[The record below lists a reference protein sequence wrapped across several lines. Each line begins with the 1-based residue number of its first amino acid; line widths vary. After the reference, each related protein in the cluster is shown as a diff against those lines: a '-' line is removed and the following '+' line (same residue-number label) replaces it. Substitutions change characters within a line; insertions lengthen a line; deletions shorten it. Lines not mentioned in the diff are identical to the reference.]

1 MPKGKYD
8 VKPLK
13 EILTSYVAKN
23 DEIFTKSEIDNL
35 PEPIKDS
42 VNIEREKE
50 KQKLNKIFT
59 DEAFKDLELFNR
71 LNYKKKFNFNYNIDD
86 KIYFMYKLRDNKDIV
101 KNIEY
106 TKYSFVLEIINGET
120 INHDSIYKLIITETE
135 TGKIGIYETT
145 VGRFD

>member
-23 DEIFTKSEIDNL
+23 DEIFTKPEIYNL

-59 DEAFKDLELFNR
+59 DEAFTPF
-71 LNYKKKFNFNYNIDD
+71 
-86 KIYFMYKLRDNKDIV
+86 KI
-101 KNIEY
+101 
-106 TKYSFVLEIINGET
+106 
-120 INHDSIYKLIITETE
+120 
-135 TGKIGIYETT
+135 
-145 VGRFD
+145 